1 MVDSINLKTRIL
13 RMREEHDFNNGD
25 NDFNSLAKNPEKHK
39 SFNKNALFT
48 NSDIVEKNNINKK
61 NTKNDEEKQKSSSL
75 QSYDNVK
82 LNNYDEQFKLLANNF
97 NEAIEV
103 ILELSESVN
112 KLENIIYSDKGKLN
126 KRKYSNGEYKL
137 KLIVLIIFITLTIF
151 YLYFLSIDLNSISLF
166 LDEIL
171 LLLK

>member
-1 MVDSINLKTRIL
+1 MVDSMNLKARIL
-13 RMREEHDFNNGD
+13 RMREEHDFNNAG
-25 NDFNSLAKNPEKHK
+25 NDLNSIVKNSEKHK
-39 SFNKNALFT
+39 PLNKNALLT
-48 NSDIVEKNNINKK
+48 NLDIVEKN
-61 NTKNDEEKQKSSSL
+61 TKNYVEKQKSSSL
-75 QSYDNVK
+75 QSYDNLK
-82 LNNYDEQFKLLANNF
+82 QNNYDEQFKLLANNF

-126 KRKYSNGEYKL
+126 KRKYSNSEYKL

>member
-13 RMREEHDFNNGD
+13 RMRQEH
-25 NDFNSLAKNPEKHK
+25 DFNSLAKNPEKHK

-48 NSDIVEKNNINKK
+48 NSDIVEKNIINKK
-61 NTKNDEEKQKSSSL
+61 NTKNYEEKQQSSSF
-75 QSYDNVK
+75 QSCDNVK
-82 LNNYDEQFKLLANNF
+82 QNNYDEQFKLLANNF
-97 NEAIEV
+97 NESIEV

-126 KRKYSNGEYKL
+126 KRKHSNNGYKL
-137 KLIVLIIFITLTIF
+137 KLIVFVIFITLALF